1 MFGEQFHD
9 ATERD
14 SEDRHSR
21 AADEAADVVNPRES
35 GARDIIM
42 KSGSK
47 SSYVGKKRPNALRKL
62 YGSKSSER
70 RFAFRRPRPFLA
82 LQVSKVPYK
91 D

>member
-47 SSYVGKKRPNALRKL
+47 SSYVGKKKAKRLEEVVWIKKFGEAVCIPTSAAVF
-62 YGSKSSER
+62 SVASE
-70 RFAFRRPRPFLA
+70 
-82 LQVSKVPYK
+82 
-91 D
+91 

>member
-1 MFGEQFHD
+1 MEGVEEKDRVRNGDGGRAVWRELARGSWSLFGEQFHD

-47 SSYVGKKRPNALRKL
+47 SSYVGKKGQTP
-62 YGSKSSER
+62 
-70 RFAFRRPRPFLA
+70 
-82 LQVSKVPYK
+82 
-91 D
+91 